1 MANLHDAGDLSDCS
15 DRSVG
20 IRLSVFYAALFLSA
34 GLYLPYWPV
43 WLASRGLGPV
53 EIGLLFATGR
63 FASVVSGPMIAH
75 IADRRGDRRG
85 PLLVLAG
92 STMLVFSLYV
102 VVLPFWQFV
111 LVAIGGGAAW
121 GTIMPLADALAIV
134 NAQRRRIQYGRVR
147 LWGSVS
153 FILAT
158 LAGGK
163 ALEWLPESAI
173 FWVLLASFAVIFA
186 AAFFLPDTRVEGA
199 PIRLGALSRLFASPV
214 FLLFLLVSALLQS
227 SHQAVYIF
235 GTLHWRAIGIESST
249 IGALWAVGVV
259 AEVALFAFGT
269 RLLTRLG
276 PGRMMLLAAIAGL
289 VRWPILA
296 TATTLPVLF
305 AAQIL
310 HALTFGATHL
320 AAMAFIAQAIPHRL
334 SATAQSLHGTVALG
348 LAFVVVARYLGGFY
362 AAEGGGVFYAMAAL
376 SLAGGMGAI
385 VLMRCWKGGALF
397 E

>member
-1 MANLHDAGDLSDCS
+1 MAKLHDAGSLS

-53 EIGLLFATGR
+53 EIGLIFASGR
-63 FASVVSGPMIAH
+63 FASVVSGPVIAH
-75 IADRRGDRRG
+75 IADRRGDRRR

-92 STMLVFSLYV
+92 STMLIFSLYA
-102 VVLPFWQFV
+102 LAGPFWHYV
-111 LVAIGGGAAW
+111 LVAIGAGAAW
-121 GTIMPLADALAIV
+121 GTIMPLADSLAIV

-153 FILAT
+153 FIFAT

-163 ALEWLPESAI
+163 ALEWLPDSAI
-173 FWVLLASFAVIFA
+173 FWVLLVSFSGIVVAGFL
-186 AAFFLPDTRVEGA
+186 LPDTRVEGV
-199 PIRLGALSRLFASPV
+199 PIRFRALLGLFANPV

-259 AEVALFAFGT
+259 AEVALFAFGAK
-269 RLLTRLG
+269 LLNRMG
-276 PGRMMLLAAIAGL
+276 AGRMMVLAAVAGL
-289 VRWPILA
+289 IRWPILA

-305 AAQIL
+305 ATQIL

-320 AAMAFIAQAIPHRL
+320 AAMAFIAQAIPNRL

-362 AAEGGGVFYAMAAL
+362 VAEGGGVFYAMTAL
-376 SLAGGMGAI
+376 SLAGGIGALI
-385 VLMRCWKGGALF
+385 LMRCWKGEALF
-397 E
+397 K

>member
-1 MANLHDAGDLSDCS
+1 MANLHDAGARS

-20 IRLSVFYAALFLSA
+20 IRLSAFYAALFLSA

-43 WLASRGLGPV
+43 WLESRGLGPV
-53 EIGLLFATGR
+53 EISLLFAVGR
-63 FASVVSGPMIAH
+63 FASVISGPMIAH
-75 IADRRGDRRG
+75 VADRRGDRRG
-85 PLLVLAG
+85 PLLVLTG
-92 STMLVFSLYV
+92 CMMLVFPLYV
-102 VVLPFWQFV
+102 LSQPFWQFV

-121 GTIMPLADALAIV
+121 GTIMPLADSLAIV
-134 NAQRRRIQYGRVR
+134 ETQRRRIQYGRVR

-173 FWVLLASFAVIFA
+173 FWILLASFAVIFGTV
-186 AAFFLPDTRVEGA
+186 FFLPDTRVAGSPA
-199 PIRLGALSRLFASPV
+199 RLRALWRLFGNPV
-214 FLLFLLVSALLQS
+214 FLLFLLTSALLQS
-227 SHQAVYIF
+227 AHQAVYIF

-259 AEVALFAFGT
+259 AEVALFAFGA

-276 PGRMMLLAAIAGL
+276 PGRMLLLAAAAGL

-296 TATTLPVLF
+296 YATTLPVLF
-305 AAQIL
+305 GAQIL
-310 HALTFGATHL
+310 HSLTFGATHL

-348 LAFVVVARYLGGFY
+348 LAFVIVARFLGGLY
-362 AAEGGGVFYAMAAL
+362 AAEGGGVFHAMTAL
-376 SLAGGMGAI
+376 SLAGGLSAI

-397 E
+397 D

>member
-1 MANLHDAGDLSDCS
+1 M
-15 DRSVG
+15 
-20 IRLSVFYAALFLSA
+20 FYAALFLSA

-53 EIGLLFATGR
+53 EISTMFAAGR
-63 FASVVSGPMIAH
+63 FASVVSGPIIAH
-75 IADRRGDRRG
+75 IVDRRGDRRV
-85 PLLVLAG
+85 PLLLLSG
-92 STMLVFSLYV
+92 GTMLVFSLYV
-102 VVLPFWQFV
+102 LCQPFWQFV

-121 GTIMPLADALAIV
+121 GTIMPLADSLAIV
-134 NAQRRRIQYGRVR
+134 NTQRRRIQYGRVR

-163 ALEWLPESAI
+163 ALEWLPESVI
-173 FWVLLASFAVIFA
+173 FWVLLASFAMIFA
-186 AAFFLPDTRVEGA
+186 TVFWLPDTRVSGS
-199 PIRLGALSRLFASPV
+199 PIRFKALLRLFANPV
-214 FLLFLLVSALLQS
+214 FLLFLLASALLQS

-235 GTLHWRAIGIESST
+235 GTLHWRAIGIQSST

-259 AEVALFAFGT
+259 AEVALFAFGAK
-269 RLLTRLG
+269 LLTRLG
-276 PGRMMLLAAIAGL
+276 PARMLLLAALAGL
-289 VRWPILA
+289 IRWPVLA
-296 TATTLPVLF
+296 LASSLPVLF
-305 AAQIL
+305 AAQML

-334 SATAQSLHGTVALG
+334 GATAQSLHGTVALG
-348 LAFVVVARYLGGFY
+348 LAFVVVARYLGGLF

-376 SLAGGMGAI
+376 SLAGGIAAL

>member
-1 MANLHDAGDLSDCS
+1 M
-15 DRSVG
+15 
-20 IRLSVFYAALFLSA
+20 FYAALFLSA

-53 EIGLLFATGR
+53 EIGLLFAVGR
-63 FASVVSGPMIAH
+63 FASVVSGPMIAQ

-92 STMLVFSLYV
+92 GTILVFSLYG
-102 VVLPFWQFV
+102 LCQQLWQFV

-121 GTIMPLADALAIV
+121 GTIMPLADSLAIV
-134 NAQRRRIQYGRVR
+134 NTQRRRIQYGRVR
-147 LWGSVS
+147 LWGSIS

-158 LAGGK
+158 LAGGR
-163 ALEWLPESAI
+163 ALEFLPESAI
-173 FWVLLASFAVIFA
+173 FWILLVSFAVIFA
-186 AAFFLPDTRVEGA
+186 AVCLLPDSRVAGS
-199 PIRLGALSRLFASPV
+199 PIRLSALWRLFAHPV
-214 FLLFLLVSALLQS
+214 FLLFLLASALLQS

-249 IGALWAVGVV
+249 IGALWAMGVV
-259 AEVALFAFGT
+259 AEVALFAFGAK
-269 RLLTRLG
+269 LLRRLG
-276 PGRMMLLAAIAGL
+276 PCWMMLLAAAAGL

-296 TATTLPVLF
+296 LATTLPVLF

-334 SATAQSLHGTVALG
+334 GATAQSLHGTVALG
-348 LAFVVVARYLGGFY
+348 LAFVVVARYLGGLY
-362 AAEGGGVFYAMAAL
+362 LAQTGGVFYAMAAL
-376 SLAGGMGAI
+376 SLAGGLAAI

>member
-1 MANLHDAGDLSDCS
+1 MANFRDAGALS

-20 IRLSVFYAALFLSA
+20 IRLSVFYAALFLSV

-53 EIGLLFATGR
+53 EISTMFAAGR
-63 FASVVSGPMIAH
+63 FASVISGPMIAH
-75 IADRRGDRRG
+75 IVDRRGDRRV
-85 PLLVLAG
+85 PLLVLSG
-92 STMLVFSLYV
+92 GTMLVFSLYV
-102 VVLPFWQFV
+102 LCQPFWQFV

-121 GTIMPLADALAIV
+121 GTIMPLADSLAIV
-134 NAQRRRIQYGRVR
+134 NTQRRRIQYGRVR

-173 FWVLLASFAVIFA
+173 FWVLLASFAMIFRA
-186 AAFFLPDTRVEGA
+186 VFWLPDTRVPGS
-199 PIRLGALSRLFASPV
+199 PIRLKALLRLFANPV
-214 FLLFLLVSALLQS
+214 FLLFLLASALLQS

-235 GTLHWRAIGIESST
+235 GTLHWRAIGIESPT

-259 AEVALFAFGT
+259 AEVALFAFGAK
-269 RLLTRLG
+269 LLTRLG
-276 PGRMMLLAAIAGL
+276 PARMLLLAALAGL
-289 VRWPILA
+289 IRWPILA
-296 TATTLPVLF
+296 LATSLPVLF
-305 AAQIL
+305 AAQML

-320 AAMAFIAQAIPHRL
+320 AAMAFIAQAVPHRL
-334 SATAQSLHGTVALG
+334 GATAQSLHGTVALG
-348 LAFVVVARYLGGFY
+348 LAFVVVARYLGGLF

-376 SLAGGMGAI
+376 SLAGGIAAL